1 MWHVV
6 SGYEASGTRSGK
18 VLRPCYGAFGMGD
31 IWEDTC
37 EQRCYLYRFDLVLE
51 EVVVRC
57 EIYLGL
63 KRVSLLVNHSSS
75 PCGVGSKLWPRPFGV
90 ETATATAFDV
100 TVS

>member
-1 MWHVV
+1 
-6 SGYEASGTRSGK
+6 
-18 VLRPCYGAFGMGD
+18 MGD

-63 KRVSLLVNHSSS
+63 KRVSLLFNHFFFL
-75 PCGVGSKLWPRPFGV
+75 PVALGLFELWPRPFSV
-90 ETATATAFDV
+90 EPATATAFDV